1 MTLGNISAL
10 PRDLSVPIQLFI
22 DAQQKSYA
30 KKLRFFLLLKL
41 LYNCGK
47 TKLEEDELLFI
58 EFIEEIRCR
67 KTSLDHIQFLREKGW
82 LFYNEKTG
90 YYLLKSFE
98 RIRRENNWEVNL
110 AFQIDISSYKN
121 IKAVTGAV
129 IYGYLHKDFW
139 RKLKRKK
146 SVRLKGSTYHFLS
159 PNFNYNEKPAPVS
172 VLGISKIFNTSPS
185 TATKLKNEAV
195 RNKLLFV
202 QKNYSA
208 GIPNKK
214 AMELCIKYQE
224 APNTMVFRNRA
235 NRFQLID
242 TVYPLFHFKK
252 LKKWKTYSKGY
263 IEI

>member
-1 MTLGNISAL
+1 MPSE
-10 PRDLSVPIQLFI
+10 LSVPIQLFI

-47 TKLEEDELLFI
+47 TRLEEDELLFI
-58 EFIEEIRCR
+58 EFAEEIRCR
-67 KTSLDHIQFLREKGW
+67 NTSLGYIQFLRENGW
-82 LFYNEKTG
+82 LIYNEKTG

-110 AFQIDISSYKN
+110 AFQIDSSSYKN
-121 IKAVTGAV
+121 IKAATGAV

-159 PNFNYNEKPAPVS
+159 SKLNYKEKPAPVS
-172 VLGISKIFNTSPS
+172 VLGISKIFNISPS
-185 TATKLKNEAV
+185 TATNLKKEAL
-195 RNKLLFV
+195 RHKLLFV
-202 QKNYSA
+202 HKNYSA

-224 APNTMVFRNRA
+224 VPNTMVFRNGL